1 MIGGV
6 FCIFSKQKGLFHFV
20 EDNIVV
26 FFELFFL
33 FLNLLNLFGIFGQ
46 FIELKIFL
54 SIDNIRVLCVSVG
67 EEGLE
72 LGMTK
77 GLLEGLVDLIVQ
89 VLVFLGLD
97 FLLFVKLFTWLV
109 CLVLDIRLI
118 DSLNND
124 PVRHSFSCGKTAA
137 IVFYNSCYVS

>member
-6 FCIFSKQKGLFHFV
+6 FCIFSEQKGLFHFV
-20 EDNIVV
+20 EDNVVV

-33 FLNLLNLFGIFGQ
+33 FLNLLNLFGILGK

-54 SIDNIRVLCVSVG
+54 SIDNIRVLRVSVS
-67 EEGLE
+67 EKRLE

-97 FLLFVKLFTWLV
+97 FLLFVKLFARLV
-109 CLVLDIRLI
+109 CLVLDIRLVN
-118 DSLNND
+118 SLNDD
-124 PVRHSFSCGKTAA
+124 PVRHSLSRGKTAA
-137 IVFYNSCYVS
+137 IVFYNSCDVS

>member
-6 FCIFSKQKGLFHFV
+6 FCIFSEQKGLFHFV
-20 EDNIVV
+20 EHNVVV

-33 FLNLLNLFGIFGQ
+33 FLNLLNLFGILGK

-54 SIDNIRVLCVSVG
+54 SIDNIRVLRISVG
-67 EEGLE
+67 EKGLE

-89 VLVFLGLD
+89 VLIFLGLD
-97 FLLFVKLFTWLV
+97 FLLFVKLFARLV
-109 CLVLDIRLI
+109 CLVLDIRLV
-118 DSLNND
+118 DSLNDD
-124 PVRHSFSCGKTAA
+124 PVRHSLSRGETAA
-137 IVFYNSCYVS
+137 IVFYNSRDVS